1 MIEDPYRGP
10 VWWSLDAVRA
20 AGVRVGLWWAGG
32 TLLAVALA
40 LLEARFD
47 WSALPL
53 QVGPVTVGFTIYPP
67 LTVALLLAIWLGPP
81 WGMLPGFL
89 ATFAS
94 ALWVGIPAPLAAAFA
109 LATPLEVLILWGSLV
124 TLNISPD
131 LRRWSDLRRFLA
143 AGLIAASASSIGAL
157 IWSDSMRVGLT
168 ESQRLWQ
175 GWLLGDLAQ
184 MALVVAPILHFA
196 GPHVRAALDRR
207 FKTPPRREFSYR
219 ASVLLTLLVSAT
231 LVALTALGTR
241 LILGSLQ
248 IPESA
253 RTASGEPLLP
263 RLREITL
270 FVALMVMVLLVTTGA
285 FSASMARLGDRER
298 ALALRDAL
306 TGCFNRRAFYK
317 LFRREADRARRLGA
331 GLSLVSLDIDQFKA
345 INDAYGHASG
355 DEVLRLL
362 ARRVRALV
370 REPDLLFRWGGEE
383 FLVLLP
389 HSLPPRGAPGRAR
402 AGRRRV
408 RAVPGGRRPA
418 PGAGDGQPGHR
429 RRPGPRGGPGR
440 GPAGGA
446 RRRRAPGSEAR
457 RPQPRGQ
464 RGRGRPVRR
473 ELTAWPI
480 PPSRSPA

>member
-1 MIEDPYRGP
+1 VIEDSYRGP
-10 VWWSLDAVRA
+10 AWWSLGALRSADRRLA
-20 AGVRVGLWWAGG
+20 AWWLGA
-32 TLLAVALA
+32 LALAIALA

-53 QVGPVTVGFTIYPP
+53 HLGPLTVGFTIYPP
-67 LTVALLLAIWLGPP
+67 LTVVLLLAIWLGPP
-81 WGMLPGFL
+81 WGMVPAFL

-94 ALWVGIPAPLAAAFA
+94 ALSVGIPAPVAAVFA
-109 LATPLEVLILWGSLV
+109 LATPLEVLILWGSMV

-143 AGLIAASASSIGAL
+143 VGLIAAAASSVASL
-157 IWSDSMRVGLT
+157 IWSDSRRVGLA

-184 MALVVAPILHFA
+184 ITLVVAPVLRLL
-196 GPHVRAALDRR
+196 GPGVRSALDRHFR
-207 FKTPPRREFSYR
+207 TPPRREFGYR
-219 ASVLLTLLVSAT
+219 SSVLLTLLVSLT
-231 LVALTALGTR
+231 LVVLTALGAR
-241 LILGSLQ
+241 LILYSLQ
-248 IPESA
+248 IPEDA

-263 RLREITL
+263 RLREIAL
-270 FVALMVMVLLVTTGA
+270 FVGLMVTVLLVTTGA

-331 GLSLVSLDIDQFKA
+331 GLSLLSLDIDQFKA
-345 INDAYGHASG
+345 INDAYGHGFG

-383 FLVLLP
+383 FLVLVP
-389 HSLPPRGAPGRAR
+389 HTQPADAIYLAERIRAGVAGELFRVGDDGQAVPLTVSLGTAGADARDGGLDADALVAR
-402 AGRRRV
+402 ADAALLRAKREGRNRV
-408 RAVPGGRRPA
+408 VSETS
-418 PGAGDGQPGHR
+418 
-429 RRPGPRGGPGR
+429 
-440 GPAGGA
+440 
-446 RRRRAPGSEAR
+446 GSETLA
-457 RPQPRGQ
+457 
-464 RGRGRPVRR
+464 
-473 ELTAWPI
+473 
-480 PPSRSPA
+480 S